1 MSGKHFIEE
10 NQNQNQDL
18 ANETMETQIP
28 EIEQKTLG
36 ELHDEELRNKL
47 INLEVENQSLKDE
60 INQLKEANNNKD
72 QIINAQQSQINLYVN
87 KYNKDE
93 ITIDALQDKL
103 LAVFSTYNNINN
115 N

>member
-10 NQNQNQDL
+10 NQNQDL
-18 ANETMETQIP
+18 VNETMETQVS
-28 EIEQKTLG
+28 ETEQKTLG

-103 LAVFSTYNNINN
+103 LAVLSTYNNINN

>member
-1 MSGKHFIEE
+1 M
-10 NQNQNQDL
+10 
-18 ANETMETQIP
+18 
-28 EIEQKTLG
+28 
-36 ELHDEELRNKL
+36 HDEELRNKL

-103 LAVFSTYNNINN
+103 LAVLSTYNNINN

>member
-10 NQNQNQDL
+10 NQNQDL
-18 ANETMETQIP
+18 VNETMETQIP
-28 EIEQKTLG
+28 ETKQKTLG

-103 LAVFSTYNNINN
+103 LAVLSTYNNINN

>member
-10 NQNQNQDL
+10 NQNQDL
-18 ANETMETQIP
+18 VNETMKTQIP
-28 EIEQKTLG
+28 ETEQKTLG

-103 LAVFSTYNNINN
+103 LAVLSTYNNINN